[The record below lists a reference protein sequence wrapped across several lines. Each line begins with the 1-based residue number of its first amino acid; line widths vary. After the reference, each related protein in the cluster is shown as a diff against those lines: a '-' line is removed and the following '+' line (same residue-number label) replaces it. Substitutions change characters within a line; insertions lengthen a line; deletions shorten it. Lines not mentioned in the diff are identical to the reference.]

1 MDLQDQSKNKVHKI
15 LASSYTVYF
24 LLFLIG
30 VFLDLFLKLKFFN
43 FFFMV
48 PIGVSLI
55 FLASLFILW
64 AQKTSRNLKKEN
76 LTKESFYKGPYC
88 FTRSPTHL
96 GLFLLMLGFG
106 IMNSSTLIVI
116 FSIFSFIITRL
127 VYLQKEEK
135 ILEKKYGAPY
145 IEYKKLVQ
153 F

>member
-1 MDLQDQSKNKVHKI
+1 
-15 LASSYTVYF
+15 
-24 LLFLIG
+24 
-30 VFLDLFLKLKFFN
+30 
-43 FFFMV
+43 MV
-48 PIGVSLI
+48 PMGISLI